1 MMISMKPLG
10 AALVLFA
17 TNSQAWSVGKLSPRS
32 PVRDERREVLSRR
45 DAIVQTLTCTT
56 STVAATLLGNMA
68 PAYADD
74 EAVATMLSPVEV
86 IASGDAKSV
95 SNFLR

>member
-1 MMISMKPLG
+1 MMISMKSLG
-10 AALVLFA
+10 AALVLFL
-17 TNSQAWSVGKLSPRS
+17 TTSNAWSVGNISPRS
-32 PVRDERREVLSRR
+32 PVRDEQGEVLSRR
-45 DAIVQTLTCTT
+45 DAIVQTLACTT

-74 EAVATMLSPVEV
+74 EAVGTMLSTVEV

-95 SNFLR
+95 SNFLS